1 MGQKISNE
9 RLIEQKRQ
17 LEDFRTHLE
26 EFALKHKKEIN
37 DNPVFRK
44 EFLQMCREIGVDPL
58 SSTQKTGF
66 MSKLFDSQTTDFYYE
81 LAIQITNI
89 CIALRPK
96 NGGFLEESECLRLL
110 NRLRGAQSQRVEI
123 EDIGKALKSLEK
135 LSNDFKI
142 VETGNKRM
150 IISSSVDINS
160 DQMTLLGIAEKN
172 GGWIS
177 YSKSTFSNQE
187 RFETAVEQLLMEGM
201 AWEDEQPLLDEN
213 SKQGVYANGTG
224 VVYWIPTLMKNQE
237 RYDENI

>member
-110 NRLRGAQSQRVEI
+110 NRLRGA
-123 EDIGKALKSLEK
+123 
-135 LSNDFKI
+135 
-142 VETGNKRM
+142 
-150 IISSSVDINS
+150 
-160 DQMTLLGIAEKN
+160 
-172 GGWIS
+172 
-177 YSKSTFSNQE
+177 
-187 RFETAVEQLLMEGM
+187 
-201 AWEDEQPLLDEN
+201 
-213 SKQGVYANGTG
+213 
-224 VVYWIPTLMKNQE
+224 
-237 RYDENI
+237 